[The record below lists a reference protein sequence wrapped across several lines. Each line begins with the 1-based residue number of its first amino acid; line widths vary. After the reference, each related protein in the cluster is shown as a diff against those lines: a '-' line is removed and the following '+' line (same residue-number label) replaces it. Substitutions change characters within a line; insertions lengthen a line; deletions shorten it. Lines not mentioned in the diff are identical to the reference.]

1 MIKGSTNPSERTH
14 PMKKPRLAFAA
25 LLLAAA
31 ALHAAVAPDLV
42 EYARKF
48 EQFPATKGQGSE
60 SERLQKLFDLAW
72 DFVMHSSPEFA
83 TSVGYPGLNDRWSD
97 SSFEAIEFGRVT
109 SHKILEALLSIDRAQ
124 LKPSEQVNY
133 DLARRRIEQGIEGE
147 RFHGEYMVVTQ
158 VGGVH
163 QGIPQ
168 LLSYTPARN
177 VKDYED
183 LLARLRGIPTVIDQ
197 TIALLDKG
205 LQTGITPPR
214 VTLGEVPAQV
224 GNLLVDDPMTSPM
237 LKAFQKFPSTID
249 AAEQER
255 LKNAA
260 VQAFREQVAPAFRKL
275 QGYLANTY
283 VPAARETI
291 AMSDLPDGKAWYAY
305 NVRQQT
311 TTTLTPEQIH
321 QIGLAEVKRIHQ
333 QMEELMAKT
342 GFKGSMEEFF
352 TFLRTDPRFFYD
364 KPEDLLAGYRD
375 IAKRIDPELVKIF
388 GKLPRLPYGVIP
400 VPSYSEKSQTTAY
413 YESGSLAA
421 GRPGY
426 FNANTY
432 DLKSRP
438 KWEME
443 ALTAHEA
450 VPGHHLQI
458 SLAQEME
465 DVPQWR
471 RYDDYTAF
479 VEGWGLYAESL
490 GGEIGLYKDPY
501 SRFGQLTYEM
511 WRAVRLVVDTGLHTM
526 GWTRQQ
532 AIDYFKANAGK
543 TEHDIEVEV
552 DRYIVWPGQ
561 ALAYKI
567 GELKLKELRAG
578 AEKELGAK
586 FDVRAFHDQV
596 LGNGALPLDLLEKNV
611 KAWVEREKAGQAA
624 K

>member
-1 MIKGSTNPSERTH
+1 
-14 PMKKPRLAFAA
+14 MKKLILAFAA
-25 LLLAAA
+25 LLLVSAAV
-31 ALHAAVAPDLV
+31 HAAVAPDLV

-48 EQFPATKGQGSE
+48 EQFPATKGQGNE

-72 DFVMHSSPEFA
+72 DYVMHASPEFA
-83 TSVGYPGLNDRWSD
+83 TAIGYPGLNDRWSD
-97 SSFEAIEFGRVT
+97 SSFEAIAFGRAT
-109 SHKILEALLSIDRAQ
+109 SHKIREALLSIDRAQ

-133 DLARRRIEQGIEGE
+133 DLARRRMEREIEGE
-147 RFHGEYMVVTQ
+147 RFHNEYMAVTQ
-158 VGGVH
+158 VGGVQ

-168 LLSYTPARN
+168 LLSYMPSRT

-183 LLARLRGIPTVIDQ
+183 IIARLRGVPKVIEQ

-205 LQTGITPPR
+205 LQEGITPPR
-214 VTLGEVPAQV
+214 VTLRDVPAQA
-224 GNLLVDDPMTSPM
+224 GNLLVEDPLASPM
-237 LKAFQKFPSTID
+237 LKAFQKFPSTIPSG
-249 AAEQER
+249 EQER
-255 LKNAA
+255 LKSAA
-260 VQAFREQVAPAFRKL
+260 VQAFREQVAPAFQKL
-275 QGYLANTY
+275 RSYLANTY
-283 VPAARETI
+283 VPAARESI

-311 TTTLTPEQIH
+311 TTDLTPEQIH
-321 QIGLAEVKRIHQ
+321 QIGLAEVKRIHG

-342 GFKGSMEEFF
+342 GFKGSLQDFF

-364 KPEDLLAGYRD
+364 RPEDLLAGYRD
-375 IAKRIDPELVKIF
+375 IAKRIDPELVKLF

-413 YESGSLAA
+413 YENGSLAA

-465 DVPQWR
+465 NVPEWR
-471 RYDDYTAF
+471 HYDDYTAF

-490 GGEIGLYKDPY
+490 GDEIGLYKDPY
-501 SRFGQLTYEM
+501 SKFGQLTYEM
-511 WRAVRLVVDTGLHTM
+511 WRAVRLVVDTGLHAK

-543 TEHDIEVEV
+543 AEHDIEVEV

-567 GELKLKELRAG
+567 GELKLKELRAE
-578 AEKELGAK
+578 AEKELGTK

-596 LGNGALPLDLLEKNV
+596 LGNGALPLDVLEKNV
-611 KAWVEREKAGQAA
+611 KAWMEQEKSGDKSAP
-624 K
+624 